1 MPSEQDYHATP
12 RDRAAMPDERLAQM
26 SWLLVDGCVLIS
38 PFKRR
43 KGGPTVGEALAIQ
56 QMQQRLKLSR
66 LAIWIDP
73 RDGRQTPQE
82 IASGVLAAKA
92 RANTTV
98 RLRQ

>member
-1 MPSEQDYHATP
+1 
-12 RDRAAMPDERLAQM
+12 
-26 SWLLVDGCVLIS
+26 
-38 PFKRR
+38 
-43 KGGPTVGEALAIQ
+43 
-56 QMQQRLKLSR
+56 MQQRLKLSR